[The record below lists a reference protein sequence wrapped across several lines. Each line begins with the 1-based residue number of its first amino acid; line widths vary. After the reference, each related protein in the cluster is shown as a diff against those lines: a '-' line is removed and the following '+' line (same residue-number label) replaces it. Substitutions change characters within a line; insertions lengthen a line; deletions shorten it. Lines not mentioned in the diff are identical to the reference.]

1 MVAGPARRNHG
12 NSVFAPLPLK
22 QANNFPSS
30 GSGMVFCHSLV
41 LKTQWMR
48 MLGNL
53 CATVVSSL
61 AGRYLNP
68 IANPALTRR
77 AFLYRACGTR
87 ILEIRSLRR
96 FNIGGWTVR
105 SLCRRPLT

>member
-1 MVAGPARRNHG
+1 VVAGPARRNHG
-12 NSVFAPLPLK
+12 NS
-22 QANNFPSS
+22 
-30 GSGMVFCHSLV
+30 GFCTDTVEAGEQLSQQRLRDGVLSLFSAKDPMDEV
-41 LKTQWMR
+41 
-48 MLGNL
+48 LGNL